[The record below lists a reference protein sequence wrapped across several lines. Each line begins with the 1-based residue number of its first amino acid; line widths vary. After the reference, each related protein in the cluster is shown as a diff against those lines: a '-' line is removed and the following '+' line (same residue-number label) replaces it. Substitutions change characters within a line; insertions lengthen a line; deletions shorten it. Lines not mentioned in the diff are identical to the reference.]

1 MGFNTDKLK
10 TYPIQPGVYLMKNST
25 GEVLYIGKAK
35 NLKQR
40 IRQYFVAGGDGR
52 PMIPTLISKVE
63 EINTIIVTNEKEAL
77 LLENNLIKEHQPK
90 YNALLKDD
98 KSYIALK
105 VTDHQWPRID
115 LVRYKGLPEKGGIYF
130 GPYTNAGAA
139 RKTLDLLHRI
149 FP

>member
-1 MGFNTDKLK
+1 MPFNADKLK
-10 TYPIQPGVYLMKNST
+10 TYPPQPGVYLMKNSA
-25 GEVLYIGKAK
+25 GVVLYIGKAK

-40 IRQYFVAGGDGR
+40 IRQYFVTGGDGR

-63 EINTIIVTNEKEAL
+63 EINTIVVTNEKEAL

-105 VTDHQWPRID
+105 ITDHQWPRID
-115 LVRYKGLPEKGGIYF
+115 LVRYKGLPEKGGRYF

-149 FP
+149 